1 MDSNKHQIKTIKQAW
16 EEIITPDDYDYHM
29 NMVGQDEPL
38 AIGWMNMLR
47 QFPPQDGGLFW
58 IAGGGTAKF
67 LDIVDREW
75 LKQTKLRFILTDVS
89 KHQLSKADER
99 IKLYNLQNQ
108 FSVRIHNLLVDKPVE
123 NATEASLSLVLEYLE
138 DWQGALARLVS
149 KNIHK
154 LYIQIQTYNQ
164 TTNQH
169 LVTQQPQLKPSIQKF
184 VNLIKEGKISPQRIE
199 IKPLT
204 QLLESK
210 GFTLLLQDDES
221 VPNSKIMTSLVSR
234 RNEP

>member
-1 MDSNKHQIKTIKQAW
+1 M
-16 EEIITPDDYDYHM
+16 
-29 NMVGQDEPL
+29 
-38 AIGWMNMLR
+38 
-47 QFPPQDGGLFW
+47 
-58 IAGGGTAKF
+58 
-67 LDIVDREW
+67 
-75 LKQTKLRFILTDVS
+75 S

-149 KNIHK
+149 KNIHT
-154 LYIQIQTYNQ
+154 LYIQIQTYSQ
-164 TTNQH
+164 TTNQD

-210 GFTLLLQDDES
+210 GFTLLLQDDKS
-221 VPNSKIMTSLVSR
+221 VPNSKIMTSLVYR